1 MRMHVMT
8 GVVEGAVWGMF
19 SSISLLSFDV
29 PLLLSSAAMLQVALD
44 VA

>member
-1 MRMHVMT
+1 MLVMT

-29 PLLLSSAAMLQVALD
+29 PLLLSSAAMLQVALNVD
-44 VA
+44 